1 MKIGQTPELPVPGTP
16 AAPKKA
22 TQEQK
27 AAPTSVAQEGVRAST
42 AGASVSVSTL
52 ARSLETADRSVGGD
66 FDNVKVDA
74 IRTAIK
80 EGTYK
85 VNPEAIAD
93 KLLSNASEMLNVTR
107 GY

>member
-1 MKIGQTPELPVPGTP
+1 MKIGQSPELPASGTP

-22 TQEQK
+22 AQDVTT
-27 AAPTSVAQEGVRAST
+27 APVNVAQEGVRAST
-42 AGASVSVSTL
+42 AGASVSVSNL
-52 ARSLETADRSVGGD
+52 ARTLETSDRGVGGD
-66 FDNVKVDA
+66 IDNVKVEQ

-93 KLLSNASEMLNVTR
+93 KLLANASEMLNVTR

>member
-1 MKIGQTPELPVPGTP
+1 MKIGQTPELPVSGTP
-16 AAPKKA
+16 ATPKKVA
-22 TQEQK
+22 QEQQT
-27 AAPTSVAQEGVRAST
+27 APAGVAQEGVRAST

-52 ARSLETADRSVGGD
+52 ARSLETADRGVGGD
-66 FDNVKVDA
+66 IDNVKVEQ